1 VQMLNKVSNQAV
13 DDRNS
18 WCLFLAWLI
27 AVAATFAALFIGEIM
42 GQAPCNLCWFQRIF
56 MFPLAVILGIA
67 AFRIDPAI
75 KLYALPLA
83 GFGMAVAGFH
93 TLLYFGLIEE
103 AISPCARNGPSCSG
117 EAMTIMGGLPL
128 PLISLLCFTAI
139 AGLLAL
145 CRPGVFR

>member
-1 VQMLNKVSNQAV
+1 MQMLNKVSNQTL
-13 DDRNS
+13 DQRNS

-27 AVAATFAALFIGEIM
+27 AVAATLAALFIGEIM
-42 GQAPCNLCWFQRIF
+42 GQAPCNLCWFQRVF

-67 AFRIDPAI
+67 VFRLDPAI

-103 AISPCARNGPSCSG
+103 AIAPCARNGPSCSG
-117 EAMTIMGGLPL
+117 DAMTIMGGMPL

-139 AGLLAL
+139 AGLLTL
-145 CRPGVFR
+145 VRPGVFR

>member
-1 VQMLNKVSNQAV
+1 MLNKSSNQEV
-13 DDRNS
+13 DERNS

-42 GQAPCNLCWFQRIF
+42 DQVPCNLCWFQRVF
-56 MFPLAVILGIA
+56 MFPLAISLGIA
-67 AFRIDPAI
+67 AFRLDPAI
-75 KLYALPLA
+75 KFYALPLA
-83 GFGMAVAGFH
+83 GLGMAVAGFH

-103 AISPCARNGPSCSG
+103 AIIPCARNGPSCSG
-117 EAMTIMGGLPL
+117 DAMTILGGLPL

-139 AGLLAL
+139 AGLLSV

>member
-1 VQMLNKVSNQAV
+1 MLNKSSNQEV
-13 DDRNS
+13 DERNS

-42 GQAPCNLCWFQRIF
+42 DQVPCNLCWFQRVF
-56 MFPLAVILGIA
+56 MFPLAIILGIA
-67 AFRIDPAI
+67 AFRLDPAI
-75 KLYALPLA
+75 KFYALPLA
-83 GFGMAVAGFH
+83 GLGMAVAGFH

-103 AISPCARNGPSCSG
+103 AIIPCARNGPSCSG
-117 EAMTIMGGLPL
+117 DAMTILGGLPL

-139 AGLLAL
+139 AGLLSV